1 MLPVLLHP
9 FNVKPSWQLLTI
21 KRFIVWHASVKCT
34 QDYFLKKKK
43 ETKKKKEKNHSL
55 RGDQFSSVTHSC
67 PTLCYP
73 MNRSKPG
80 FPVHWQVPNPCPL
93 SRWCH
98 PSISSSEVPFS
109 SCPQSFPAT
118 RWFQMSQLFRSG
130 GQSIGVSASTSV
142 LPMNTKDWFPL
153 GWTGWISC
161 NPRDSQEYS
170 PASQFKSIKYSALSF
185 LYCPIL
191 TSIYDYWKNH
201 SLD

>member
-21 KRFIVWHASVKCT
+21 KRFIVWHASVKCA
-34 QDYFLKKKK
+34 QDYLKKKK
-43 ETKKKKEKNHSL
+43 KERKKKKEKNHSL

-80 FPVHWQVPNPCPL
+80 LPVHQQVPNPCPL

-98 PSISSSEVPFS
+98 PSILSSEVPFS

-118 RWFQMSQLFRSG
+118 RCFQMSQLFTSG

-153 GWTGWISC
+153 GWTGWIS
-161 NPRDSQEYS
+161 
-170 PASQFKSIKYSALSF
+170 
-185 LYCPIL
+185 
-191 TSIYDYWKNH
+191 
-201 SLD
+201 